1 MEFLQSSSSSFFLME
16 MIDQNRLIF
25 SSLKKKGGKNLENW
39 KKCLLGSR
47 LTLRRLSARNVF
59 G

>member
-25 SSLKKKGGKNLENW
+25 SSLKKKRGGKIW
-39 KKCLLGSR
+39 KIGK
-47 LTLRRLSARNVF
+47 NVCWDQ